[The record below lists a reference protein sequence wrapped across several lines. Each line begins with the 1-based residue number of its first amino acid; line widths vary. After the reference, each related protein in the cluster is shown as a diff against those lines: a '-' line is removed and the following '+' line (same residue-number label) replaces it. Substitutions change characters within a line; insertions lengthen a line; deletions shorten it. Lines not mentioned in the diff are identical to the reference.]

1 MLDHDSGLKLKTDN
15 GIIGCGICNEI
26 CCSRFQNN
34 SEMKVVA
41 VGQAPCH
48 LI

>member
-1 MLDHDSGLKLKTDN
+1 MLDNDSGLKLKTDR
-15 GIIGCGICNEI
+15 GIIGCSIYNEI
-26 CCSRFQNN
+26 CCIRFQNN

-41 VGQAPCH
+41 VGQASCH